1 METRKEG
8 KDDTQ
13 GRGVSFK
20 GQNMGPLTITLLPF
34 GPPKY

>member
-1 METRKEG
+1 METWKEG

-13 GRGVSFK
+13 GKGVPFK
-20 GQNMGPLTITLLPF
+20 GQNMPPLAFTLLPF